1 MDSFHR
7 HLEELE
13 SLLQNSDRMK
23 RLLEDAGVLSY
34 GAFIGSIPMVETL
47 IQKGVGKE

>member
-1 MDSFHR
+1 MDSFHH

-13 SLLQNSDRMK
+13 RLLQNSDRMK
-23 RLLEDAGVLSY
+23 GLLEDAGVLCY